1 MAFELQGQDI
11 SFWVGAIYYLDECFE
26 DIKWTNR
33 SEAYRGVQNLKQL
46 LNMNP
51 NKDRL
56 EQAVWEV
63 VQLMSPESKAAMQN
77 VNSDLLRR

>member
-1 MAFELQGQDI
+1 MTE
-11 SFWVGAIYYLDECFE
+11 VYYLDECFE